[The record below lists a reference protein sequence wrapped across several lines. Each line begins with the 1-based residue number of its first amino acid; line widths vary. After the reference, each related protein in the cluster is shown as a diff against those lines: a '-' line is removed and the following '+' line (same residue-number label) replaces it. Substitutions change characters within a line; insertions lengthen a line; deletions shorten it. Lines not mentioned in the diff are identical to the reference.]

1 MWSRDGE
8 REGRREEEKGER
20 EVRRRKVGGVGEVD
34 RGEADVWAH
43 ERVVGMEEKYEG

>member
-1 MWSRDGE
+1 VEQRWGEGGAPGGRRRE
-8 REGRREEEKGER
+8 REGCGAE
-20 EVRRRKVGGVGEVD
+20 VGGVGEVD

>member
-1 MWSRDGE
+1 M
-8 REGRREEEKGER
+8 GRGRGAGRKEKGER
-20 EVRRRKVGGVGEVD
+20 EGCGAEVGGVGEFD